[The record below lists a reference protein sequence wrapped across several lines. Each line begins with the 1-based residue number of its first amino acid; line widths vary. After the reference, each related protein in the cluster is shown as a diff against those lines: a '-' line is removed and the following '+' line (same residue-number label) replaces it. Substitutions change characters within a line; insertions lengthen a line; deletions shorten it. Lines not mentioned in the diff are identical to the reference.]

1 MNEEILQ
8 NINHRIDNAL
18 EYGRQIMEDEELIDQ
33 VEHLREQTESYI
45 SKNPLKCI
53 AIGVVTGYVIGR
65 IFRSE
70 D

>member
-18 EYGRQIMEDEELIDQ
+18 EYGRQIVEDEELIEQIERWRD
-33 VEHLREQTESYI
+33 QTESYI
-45 SKNPLKCI
+45 SKNPLKCV
-53 AIGVVTGYVIGR
+53 AIGVITGYVIGR